1 MEFNLSEF
9 SLPYPD
15 ISDKEMSDKK
25 VRVLVPPHKE
35 GERLPVIY
43 MSDGQNLFDEESAP
57 YGCWH
62 TQKIIEDEIKNC
74 SRGAVIVGIH
84 HGGNIKR
91 FSELAPM
98 RFGFPTV
105 PPGTVLPDE
114 VKKLKSRAEVFD
126 EFLIHSVMPY
136 INERYPVLTDR
147 DNTAFCGSS
156 MGGLFAYYTAL
167 EHSDIFSAAGV
178 FSPAFFYES
187 TDPIISLA
195 KEKTDRPLPLL
206 YMYSGAGDEL
216 EKFIYTA
223 FTAVCE
229 ELRGIGYPEDKLK
242 CVARPELPH
251 HESAWEEIFRDFVHI
266 FLNGK

>member
-1 MEFNLSEF
+1 MEFSLSEF

-15 ISDKEMSDKK
+15 MPDRKI
-25 VRVLVPPHKE
+25 RVLTPPHKE

-57 YGCWH
+57 FGCWH
-62 TQKIIEDEIKNC
+62 TQKIIEDEIKNG

-84 HGGNIKR
+84 HGGDIKR
-91 FSELAPM
+91 FVELSPL
-98 RFGFPTV
+98 RFGFPSL
-105 PPGTVLPDE
+105 PPGTVIPDE
-114 VKKLKSRAEVFD
+114 AKNLQPGAEVFD
-126 EFLIHSVMPY
+126 DFMINSVMPY
-136 INERYPVLTDR
+136 INDHYPVLTDR

-167 EHSDIFSAAGV
+167 EHSDIFSISGV

-187 TDPIISLA
+187 PDPRSSLA
-195 KEKTDRPLPLL
+195 KEKAGSPLPFL

-223 FTAVCE
+223 FTAVCK
-229 ELRGIGYPEDKLK
+229 ELREIGYPADRLK